1 MSRASR
7 GQFCGSPIHAVSRRA
22 FLGTAAGAVVG
33 GAAGLSILGTPAVA
47 ADLRQ
52 EQKHAILVFLGG
64 GASQFE
70 TWDPKPGRP
79 TGGPFLSIPTSI
91 PGYRVSEW
99 LPEMAR
105 RLVRHTAVIRSID
118 TGNVDHAA
126 GARVVLRGSRPEN
139 GAVKYPTLGSMLAH
153 ELALR
158 DSTVPDHVAL
168 WTATVGFPG
177 MSNDS
182 PDSAGYLGSRWDA
195 INILRALSPEGNK
208 LPASLADLDHKERG
222 ELRDL
227 LSRQFSR
234 GRERD
239 ATLASHND
247 AYSRVRGLMASDRLF
262 DISKEPQQVRDRYGP
277 TLFGQQALV
286 ARRLIE
292 AGVPFVRLNRGW
304 WDSHGENFD
313 IHQELVPELDHVL
326 AALLDDLEQRGLL
339 ERTLVITFS
348 EMGRTPEINNLRGRD
363 HFPRMSATLSGCG
376 VKPGVVYGK
385 TDADGKDIA
394 EGRVKVPQFF
404 ATVFQALGIDH
415 QKEYPA
421 HDGRPVPLTDYKTE
435 PVAEVLAQN

>member
-1 MSRASR
+1 MIHSSR
-7 GQFCGSPIHAVSRRA
+7 GHYCGSAEHHVNRRA
-22 FLGTAAGAVVG
+22 FLGTTAGALIGGSVG
-33 GAAGLSILGTPAVA
+33 LNVLRSPAIAAEMK
-47 ADLRQ
+47 Q
-52 EQKHAILVFLGG
+52 EQKRAILVFLGG

-70 TWDPKPGRP
+70 TWDPKPGQP
-79 TGGPFLSIPTSI
+79 TGGPFVSIPTAV
-91 PGYRVSEW
+91 PGYRMSE
-99 LPEMAR
+99 LMPEMAR
-105 RLVRHTAVIRSID
+105 CISRHTAVIRSVD
-118 TGNVDHAA
+118 TGNVDHAM
-126 GARVVLRGSRPEN
+126 GARVVLRGSRPET
-139 GAVKYPTLGSMLAH
+139 GAVKYPTLGAILAR
-153 ELALR
+153 ELAQR

-168 WTATVGFPG
+168 WTSTVGFPG
-177 MSNDS
+177 QVNAS
-182 PDSAGYLGSRWDA
+182 PDSAGYLGSRYEA
-195 INILRALSPEGNK
+195 INILRALAPEGNK
-208 LPASLADLDHKERG
+208 PPESLGDADHKERG

-262 DISKEPQQVRDRYGP
+262 DISREPQKVRDRYGP

-286 ARRLIE
+286 ARRLVE

-326 AALLDDLEQRGLL
+326 SVLLDDLAQRGLL
-339 ERTLVITFS
+339 EHTLVVTFS

-385 TDADGKDIA
+385 TNEQGKDIA
-394 EGRVKVPQFF
+394 DGRVTVPQFF
-404 ATVFQALGIDH
+404 ATVFQTLGIDH

-421 HDGRPVPLTDYKTE
+421 HDGRPIPLTDYATKA
-435 PVAEVLAQN
+435 VSEVLA

>member
-1 MSRASR
+1 MIRPLR
-7 GQFCGSPIHAVSRRA
+7 GHPCGSAEHLVNRRA
-22 FLGTAAGAVVG
+22 FLGSAAGTLIG
-33 GAAGLSILGTPAVA
+33 GTAGLTILGTPAVA
-47 ADLRQ
+47 AEMKQ
-52 EQKHAILVFLGG
+52 QQKRAILVFLGG

-79 TGGPFLSIPTSI
+79 TGGPFLSIPTSV
-91 PGYRVSEW
+91 PGYHVSE
-99 LPEMAR
+99 LMPEMAQ
-105 RLVRHTAVIRSID
+105 RLTKHTAVIRSID

-139 GAVKYPTLGSMLAH
+139 GAVKYPTLGAMLAR
-153 ELALR
+153 ELARR

-168 WTATVGFPG
+168 WTASVGFPG
-177 MSNDS
+177 MGNDS
-182 PDSAGYLGSRWDA
+182 PDTAGYLGSRYDP
-195 INILRALSPEGNK
+195 INILRALSPAGNK
-208 LPASLADLDHKERG
+208 LPESLSDLDHKERG
-222 ELRDL
+222 ELREL

-239 ATLASHND
+239 ATLISHND
-247 AYSRVRGLMASDRLF
+247 AYSRVRGLMASDRIF
-262 DISKEPQQVRDRYGP
+262 DISREPQHIRDRYGP

-339 ERTLVITFS
+339 EHTLVITFS

-376 VKPGVVYGK
+376 IKPGVVYGK

-404 ATVFQALGIDH
+404 ATIFQALGIDH

-421 HDGRPVPLTDYKTE
+421 HDGRPVPLTDYNTE
-435 PVAEVLAQN
+435 PVSEVLA

>member
-1 MSRASR
+1 MIRPSR
-7 GQFCGSPIHAVSRRA
+7 GHFCGSAEHLLNRRA
-22 FLGTAAGAVVG
+22 FLGTAL
-33 GAAGLSILGTPAVA
+33 GAAGLTMLGTPALA
-47 ADLRQ
+47 AEMKQ
-52 EQKHAILVFLGG
+52 EQKRAILVFLGG

-91 PGYRVSEW
+91 PGYQISE
-99 LPEMAR
+99 LMPEMAK
-105 RLVRHTAVIRSID
+105 RLARHTAVIRSID

-139 GAVKYPTLGSMLAH
+139 GAVKYPTLGAILAR
-153 ELALR
+153 ELAQR

-177 MSNDS
+177 IANDH
-182 PDSAGYLGSRWDA
+182 PDAAGYLGSRWEP
-195 INILRALSPEGNK
+195 INILRAISPEGNK
-208 LPASLADLDHKERG
+208 LPESLSDLDHKERG

-227 LSRQFSR
+227 LSRQFTR

-262 DISKEPQQVRDRYGP
+262 DISKEPQKTRDLYGP

-286 ARRLIE
+286 SRRLVE

-326 AALLDDLEQRGLL
+326 AVLLDDLEQRGPL
-339 ERTLVITFS
+339 EHTLVITFS
-348 EMGRTPEINNLRGRD
+348 EMGRTPDINNLRGRD

-376 VKPGVVYGK
+376 IKRGLVYGK

-394 EGRVKVPQFF
+394 DKRVKVPEFF
-404 ATVFQALGIDH
+404 ATIFQALGIDH
-415 QKEYPA
+415 RKEYPA
-421 HDGRPVPLTDYKTE
+421 HDGRPVPLTDYGTD
-435 PVAEVLAQN
+435 PVSELLA